1 MTANLSKPQVD
12 GITREGSSEL
22 LWNLDNDYISVAS
35 MILDA
40 ILASP
45 LDCRRQLADS
55 LVIIGG
61 TSMMPGFKSRLNQE
75 LKSLLSDPKYDKL
88 SITGF
93 KMYKPPGQPL
103 YTAWLGGA
111 IFGASDVVVTRSL
124 TREQYL
130 KDPAVPDWSNL
141 RFNTVYNQDRQG

>member
-1 MTANLSKPQVD
+1 M
-12 GITREGSSEL
+12 

-35 MILDA
+35 MVLDS
-40 ILASP
+40 ILACP
-45 LDCRRQLADS
+45 LDCRRQLANS

-75 LKSLLSDPKYDKL
+75 LKSLLSDNKYDQL
-88 SITGF
+88 SINHF
-93 KMYKPPGQPL
+93 KIYKPPGQPN
-103 YTAWLGGA
+103 YTSWLGGA
-111 IFGASDVVVTRSL
+111 IFGATDVVVTRSL

-141 RFNTVYNQDRQG
+141 RFNTVYNQQRQG

>member
-1 MTANLSKPQVD
+1 MCGLKIDIELVLTMKSVSSCRPMTTNLSKSQVD

-40 ILASP
+40 ILACP

-75 LKSLLSDPKYDKL
+75 LKSLLSDPKYEKL
-88 SITGF
+88 NMTNF
-93 KMYKPPGQPL
+93 KMYKPPCQPL

-124 TREQYL
+124 SREQYL
-130 KDPAVPDWSNL
+130 K
-141 RFNTVYNQDRQG
+141 